1 MVGGGGLWSLAG
13 FCLSILTFAFV
24 ALGQGSGDT
33 FLWLGGGRWS
43 LGEAGG
49 AHLFFN
55 AALSLGG
62 RGRGRRGR
70 WCI

>member
-33 FLWLGGGRWS
+33 FLWLGGGRRLHPFPCLLFLADDNLEDWGPGGQS
-43 LGEAGG
+43 LKA
-49 AHLFFN
+49 
-55 AALSLGG
+55 
-62 RGRGRRGR
+62 
-70 WCI
+70 